1 MVTSGELK
9 GMDKEFARQLALCLV
24 DAERD
29 PSSMAAKRLSDLIHA
44 FREMVFQ
51 LASQNAKAVA
61 LYIVNLKKW
70 APDLKTW
77 REVSASM
84 QITDEQKQRLLEA
97 RKRLFKQ
104 MRECIEKR
112 KSIFAHLQ
120 RAMHQDED
128 EFGSKELLE
137 AGYSN
142 HLYHAT
148 QASDELHK
156 TLEEENS
163 AVGLFVSEFFS
174 HDALEAGQEGASIL
188 PMDSAF
194 RVMLS
199 RR

>member
-1 MVTSGELK
+1 
-9 GMDKEFARQLALCLV
+9 
-24 DAERD
+24 
-29 PSSMAAKRLSDLIHA
+29 
-44 FREMVFQ
+44 
-51 LASQNAKAVA
+51 
-61 LYIVNLKKW
+61 
-70 APDLKTW
+70 
-77 REVSASM
+77 M

-174 HDALEAGQEGASIL
+174 HDLLTPIQQARLSVAAAPCMTDALAIVNLIALEDDTASPSTDRLMEEMSEVDHLYQYIRTSTWVACMNTLQWSFKRQKDVYGWAL
-188 PMDSAF
+188 P
-194 RVMLS
+194 
-199 RR
+199 